1 MDELV
6 GQLYMF
12 ISQYGLEIFT
22 LAFATIFLVGV
33 VKLIFKK
40 KFETMNPQGKKA
52 LYEALSLTFTLL
64 LTSGW
69 LAIKV
74 YALHWQAAPLTL
86 ETALKVASTVG
97 IAVRVMYPVYE
108 NFGVR
113 KLLQLIGA
121 AIFKKAAKK
130 VDDEN
135 SSDNTG
141 TPTVL

>member
-6 GQLYMF
+6 EQLYMF
-12 ISQYGLEIFT
+12 ISQYGLEIFA

-40 KFETMNPQGKKA
+40 KFETINAQGKKV
-52 LYEALSLTFTLL
+52 LYEILSLTFTLL
-64 LTSGW
+64 LTSVW
-69 LAIKV
+69 LAIKI
-74 YALHWQAAPLTL
+74 YALHWQVAPLTI
-86 ETALKVASTVG
+86 EATLKVASTVG

-108 NFGVR
+108 NFGIR

-130 VDDEN
+130 VDDAGDSGN
-135 SSDNTG
+135 AG

>member
-6 GQLYMF
+6 EQLYMF
-12 ISQYGLEIFT
+12 ISQYGLEIFA

-40 KFETMNPQGKKA
+40 KFEAINAQGKKV
-52 LYEALSLTFTLL
+52 LYEILSLTFTLL
-64 LTSGW
+64 LTSVW
-69 LAIKV
+69 LAIKIYV
-74 YALHWQAAPLTL
+74 LHWQVAPLTI
-86 ETALKVASTVG
+86 EATLKVASTVG

-108 NFGVR
+108 NFGIR

-130 VDDEN
+130 VDEANDSGN
-135 SSDNTG
+135 AG